1 MSHSEKFQ
9 TGFSK
14 SHLRMEELIATLYS
28 DIGILRKQMPR
39 GDERK
44 FRFKLEIQEI

>member
-1 MSHSEKFQ
+1 MSQPEKFQ

-14 SHLRMEELIATLYS
+14 SHVTLEELIATLYS

-39 GDERK
+39 GEKR
-44 FRFKLEIQEI
+44 FRFQLEIQKI